1 MEFSRVA
8 PPGTRSFVTT
18 TIVATQHAFD
28 LAAELADDELRDR
41 IQQIYEL
48 VCLLDQQMQALEQEN
63 LDLRR
68 RIQSIATDGASEAGP
83 GRVAASGYNGV
94 ERRKHSTA
102 RRRGVFGYWFLEN
115 ETAPLCPV
123 CCERDDA
130 VSYLTQLERVPD
142 GSRRLCATCQ
152 SVFWEQ
158 RTSELPVIPGSPMCH
173 VCGSLMLRLG
183 RWYRCRG
190 CGSAR
195 GIG

>member
-8 PPGTRSFVTT
+8 PPGTRSLVTT

-94 ERRKHSTA
+94 DRRKHSTA
-102 RRRGVFGYWFLEN
+102 RR
-115 ETAPLCPV
+115 PV
-123 CCERDDA
+123 CQRSRSRSGFTRRKRPGA
-130 VSYLTQLERVPD
+130 ASHPSGPSAARLHRVQP
-142 GSRRLCATCQ
+142 T
-152 SVFWEQ
+152 
-158 RTSELPVIPGSPMCH
+158 
-173 VCGSLMLRLG
+173 
-183 RWYRCRG
+183 
-190 CGSAR
+190 
-195 GIG
+195 

>member
-1 MEFSRVA
+1 MDPAQPGFSRA
-8 PPGTRSFVTT
+8 DHLVTT

-28 LAAELADDELRDR
+28 LAGELADDELRDR
-41 IQQIYEL
+41 IYQIYEL
-48 VCLLDQQMQALEQEN
+48 VCILDRQMQALQQEN

-68 RIQSIATDGASEAGP
+68 RLASLRPFDEP
-83 GRVAASGYNGV
+83 GRKTLAS
-94 ERRKHSTA
+94 
-102 RRRGVFGYWFLEN
+102 RRGVFGYWFLQN

-130 VSYLTQLERVPD
+130 VSYLTQLERVSD
-142 GSRRLCATCQ
+142 GSRRTCPTCQ

-158 RTSELPVIPGSPMCH
+158 RTSELPVIPGSTMCH
-173 VCGSLMLRLG
+173 VCGCLMLRLG

>member
-1 MEFSRVA
+1 LSTPFNAAEAGDR
-8 PPGTRSFVTT
+8 TRTLVTS
-18 TIVATQHAFD
+18 TIVAAQHAFD
-28 LAAELADDELRDR
+28 LAAELQDDELRER

-48 VCLLDQQMQALEQEN
+48 VLILDRQMQALEEEN
-63 LDLRR
+63 GDLRS
-68 RIQSIATDGASEAGP
+68 QLA
-83 GRVAASGYNGV
+83 
-94 ERRKHSTA
+94 ERRKVVAT
-102 RRRGVFGYWFLEN
+102 RRGVFGYWFQEN

-123 CCERDDA
+123 CCERDDT

-142 GSRRLCATCQ
+142 GSRRICPTCE

-158 RTSELPVIPGSPMCH
+158 RTSELPVIPGSTMCH

>member
-1 MEFSRVA
+1 MDPAQPGFSRA
-8 PPGTRSFVTT
+8 DHLVTT

-28 LAAELADDELRDR
+28 LAGELADDELRDR
-41 IQQIYEL
+41 IYQIYEL
-48 VCLLDQQMQALEQEN
+48 VCILDRQMQALEQEN
-63 LDLRR
+63 RDLRR
-68 RIQSIATDGASEAGP
+68 RLASLRPFDEP
-83 GRVAASGYNGV
+83 GRKTSAS
-94 ERRKHSTA
+94 
-102 RRRGVFGYWFLEN
+102 RRGVFGYWFLEN

-130 VSYLTQLERVPD
+130 VSYLTQLERVSE
-142 GSRRLCATCQ
+142 GSRRVCPTCE

-158 RTSELPVIPGSPMCH
+158 RTSELPVIPGSTMCH
-173 VCGSLMLRLG
+173 VCGCLMLRLG

>member
-1 MEFSRVA
+1 M
-8 PPGTRSFVTT
+8 TT

-28 LAAELADDELRDR
+28 IAEELQDPDLKQKIQEIYDLVLILDR
-41 IQQIYEL
+41 
-48 VCLLDQQMQALEQEN
+48 QMQALEEEN
-63 LDLRR
+63 RELRR
-68 RIQSIATDGASEAGP
+68 RLSSRG
-83 GRVAASGYNGV
+83 AAS
-94 ERRKHSTA
+94 TA
-102 RRRGVFGYWFLEN
+102 TRRGVFGYWFLEN

-130 VSYLTQLERVPD
+130 VSYLTQLERVSD
-142 GSRRLCATCQ
+142 GSRRVCGMCQ

-173 VCGSLMLRLG
+173 VCGCLMLRLG